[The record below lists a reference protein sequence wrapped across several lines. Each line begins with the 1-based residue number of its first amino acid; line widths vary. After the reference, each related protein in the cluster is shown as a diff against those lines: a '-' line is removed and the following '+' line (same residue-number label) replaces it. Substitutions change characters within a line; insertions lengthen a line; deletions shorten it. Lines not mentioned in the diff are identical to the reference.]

1 MALCGDG
8 ACGGY
13 SGGIMIMGSFIGRR
27 FEMLEVN
34 GDKEAQSQAYQMAQ
48 RLHDKFIETYG
59 SVICADIHKQIFGK
73 SFCLRSKEVRKEFE
87 EAGAHLDKCTTV
99 VAMAASWVADIL
111 SDEGFL

>member
-1 MALCGDG
+1 
-8 ACGGY
+8 
-13 SGGIMIMGSFIGRR
+13 MIMGSFIGRR

-73 SFCLRSKEVRKEFE
+73 SFCLRSKKFE
-87 EAGAHLDKCTTV
+87 KSSKKLEL
-99 VAMAASWVADIL
+99 IL
-111 SDEGFL
+111 INVPR